1 MANTMS
7 ATTRS
12 VYYELMLEGQVCDV
26 MIIVNGKAFNAHK
39 IILCGCSEYFRFLF
53 SSDDWN
59 TERREVN
66 IPGVSPEM
74 MKLIIQ
80 YAYTLTVPITPNNVQ
95 ELLVVANQLAML
107 DLMQTCCNFLEAQLC
122 IENCIGISQ
131 IAELHFCTEL
141 HRVAHIYIRHNF
153 EPVAKASEEFL
164 VLSLDQL
171 TNIIEK
177 DDLNVK
183 QEDVVFEAILR
194 WIDHAPSERRGHISV
209 LLPKVRMALMES
221 EYFMTKVKNNE
232 LVKQTDECKPIV
244 IDVLKAMYDL
254 NINGLSDLDFCNP
267 MTRPRLPY
275 AILLSIGGWSGESP
289 TNVMEAYDSRANHW
303 VDVTMPEESPRAYH
317 GVAYLKGWVYSV
329 GGFNGMDY
337 FSSVCKFDPVART
350 WHEAAPMHSQRCYV
364 SVVVLDGFI
373 YAMGGFNG
381 EHRLSLAERYEPE
394 TNQWTLITPMNEQRS
409 DTSATTLH
417 GKVYICG
424 GFNGNECLRTSET
437 YSPET
442 NQWTAIA
449 PMSNRRS
456 GVGVIAYENH
466 VYAVG
471 GFDGTN
477 RLRTVEA
484 YNPLTNSWHPIPSM
498 YIPRSNFCIEVVED
512 CVFVVGGF
520 NGFSATAS
528 VECYDKEANE
538 WYDACDMSFSR
549 SALSCCVL
557 PGLPNMADYTIPRD
571 ALLPD
576 SLQEETLSCTY
587 SLPSSPHDPWSLI
600 DYH

>member
-1 MANTMS
+1 MS
-7 ATTRS
+7 AS
-12 VYYELMLEGQVCDV
+12 LYYELMLEGQLCDV
-26 MIIVNGKAFNAHK
+26 VIMVEGTAFNAHK
-39 IILCGCSEYFRFLF
+39 IILCGCSEYFRVLF
-53 SSDDWN
+53 TSDGWN

-66 IPGVSPEM
+66 ILGISPEM

-80 YAYTLTVPITPNNVQ
+80 YAYTLTVPISPNNVQ
-95 ELLVVANQLAML
+95 ELLVAADQLAVL

-131 IAELHFCTEL
+131 IAELHFCFKL
-141 HRVAHIYIRHNF
+141 HRVAHRYVRHHF
-153 EPVAKASEEFL
+153 GLVAKASEEFL
-164 VLSLDQL
+164 ELSLDQL

-177 DDLNVK
+177 DDLNVN

-194 WIDHAPSERRGHISV
+194 WIDHAPNERRGHISV
-209 LLPKVRMALMES
+209 LLPKVRMALMEP

-244 IDVLKAMYDL
+244 IDALTVMYDL
-254 NINGLSDLDFCNP
+254 NINALSDSDLCNP

-275 AILLSIGGWSGESP
+275 AILLSIGGWSGDSP
-289 TNVMEAYDSRANHW
+289 TNDMEAYDSRANRW
-303 VDVTMPEESPRAYH
+303 VDVTMPEEYPRAYH
-317 GVAYLKGWVYSV
+317 GVAYLKGWVYCV
-329 GGFNGMDY
+329 GGFDSMDY
-337 FSSVCKFDPVART
+337 FSSVRKFNPVELT
-350 WHEAAPMHSQRCYV
+350 WHEVAPMHSQRCYV

-373 YAMGGFNG
+373 YAMGGFDG
-381 EHRLSLAERYEPE
+381 ELRHNTAERYEPE
-394 TNQWTLITPMNEQRS
+394 TNQWTLIAPMNEQRS
-409 DTSATTLH
+409 DASATTLH

-424 GFNGNECLRTSET
+424 GFNGNECLWTSET

-449 PMSNRRS
+449 PMSSRRS

-477 RLRTVEA
+477 RLQTVEA
-484 YNPLTNSWHPIPSM
+484 YNPLTNSWHLIPSM
-498 YIPRSNFCIEVVED
+498 CSARSNFGIEVVED
-512 CVFVVGGF
+512 CLFVVGGF
-520 NGFSATAS
+520 NGITTTAS
-528 VECYDKEANE
+528 VECYHKEANE

-557 PGLPNMADYTIPRD
+557 PGLPNVADYAAHRD
-571 ALLPD
+571 PLLPD
-576 SLQEETLSCTY
+576 SLQEDT
-587 SLPSSPHDPWSLI
+587 SS
-600 DYH
+600 